1 MGISSTEG
9 SGGRTTCRGGPASG
23 MRASAATMLSTLT
36 PLIPP
41 VRDGTGPGLQGRIRG
56 RRAASAPDSVPKGT
70 ATRNRVTVV
79 PVSRHAAPGLSAG
92 SAAPASVPMTSK
104 EWVSARTRRQAL
116 ALTSEG
122 SWSSRSRRERRMLLL
137 AFVCPVTSP
146 GGRGGARM
154 RWTPSERPRAVRCSS
169 RSAACG
175 RSEERRV
182 GKECRSRR
190 AQERRKENRA
200 GEWSDTTDKATDAY
214 HTERQ
219 YETSDNVRE

>member
-1 MGISSTEG
+1 W
-9 SGGRTTCRGGPASG
+9 
-23 MRASAATMLSTLT
+23 
-36 PLIPP
+36 
-41 VRDGTGPGLQGRIRG
+41 D
-56 RRAASAPDSVPKGT
+56 
-70 ATRNRVTVV
+70 TVV

-104 EWVSARTRRQAL
+104 ESVSSRTRRQ
-116 ALTSEG
+116 T
-122 SWSSRSRRERRMLLL
+122 RMLRL
-137 AFVCPVTSP
+137 AFICPVTTP
-146 GGRGGARM
+146 RGRRVARM